1 MEYRSEMEAISHH
14 RGNNM
19 SHHLEFSAAGATK
32 SYLGSSEANSRVYE
46 LPDVSGLKLRS
57 TTEPIVSTN
66 ASDIHIAV
74 IDYRKLELECL
85 IRGFLSRNL
94 NIECSAFS
102 AIDEWKGASDIHNR
116 VSAIL
121 FNIGWRNAND
131 VDVMESVKFLAS
143 SFANIPTIIIG
154 DVEEMTHV
162 MKILEYGARGYIPT
176 SVGLDVAI
184 EAVRLARAGGI
195 FVPASSLASFQQ
207 HLSGEK
213 PSQNGAM
220 NGLFTARQA
229 AVADAL
235 RRGKANKIIAYELD
249 LCESTVKVH
258 IRNIM
263 KKLKAKNRTEV
274 AYKLN
279 EIIPRNPGSDRAM

>member
-1 MEYRSEMEAISHH
+1 MMFGGEEATFHQ
-14 RGNNM
+14 RGNDM
-19 SHHLEFSAAGATK
+19 SYHLEFSADRTAKTYIGTTEADAQPHQIQDSLE
-32 SYLGSSEANSRVYE
+32 SYLHAAS
-46 LPDVSGLKLRS
+46 
-57 TTEPIVSTN
+57 EPIISSN
-66 ASDIHIAV
+66 LPAIQISV
-74 IDYRKLELECL
+74 IDCRKLELECL
-85 IRGFLSRNL
+85 IRGFRSRNSNL
-94 NIECSAFS
+94 DAFAFS
-102 AIDEWKGASDIHNR
+102 SIESWKNASELHNQ

-121 FNIGWRNAND
+121 FNIGWRNAAD
-131 VDVMESVKFLAS
+131 TEVVDAVKFLAS
-143 SFANIPTIIIG
+143 EFSAIPTIVIG
-154 DVEEMTHV
+154 DVEDMAHV

-213 PSQNGAM
+213 PSQGGVM

-235 RRGKANKIIAYELD
+235 RRGKANKIIAYELN

-274 AYKLN
+274 AYKIN
-279 EIIPRNPGSDRAM
+279 DMMPRNGAAEKFS

>member
-1 MEYRSEMEAISHH
+1 
-14 RGNNM
+14 M
-19 SHHLEFSAAGATK
+19 SYNLQFSADGAAKNYIGTAEASSKLYDFPDAADFK
-32 SYLGSSEANSRVYE
+32 SRSSDDRMSIENNINMH
-46 LPDVSGLKLRS
+46 L
-57 TTEPIVSTN
+57 
-66 ASDIHIAV
+66 AV

-85 IRGFLSRNL
+85 IRGFRSRNA
-94 NIECSAFS
+94 NIEASAFS
-102 AIDEWKGASDIHNR
+102 NIDGWRNTADIHDQ

-121 FNIGWRNAND
+121 FNIGWRNAADPD
-131 VDVMESVKFLAS
+131 VVDAVKSLAS
-143 SFANIPTIIIG
+143 DFPGIPTIVIG
-154 DVEEMTHV
+154 DVEDMAHV

-213 PSQNGAM
+213 PHQSNAM

-235 RRGKANKIIAYELD
+235 RRGKANKIIAYELN

-274 AYKLN
+274 AYKIN
-279 EIIPRNPGSDRAM
+279 DMMPRGAGSDRSMS

>member
-1 MEYRSEMEAISHH
+1 
-14 RGNNM
+14 M
-19 SHHLEFSAAGATK
+19 SHHLEFSAVGAAKNYIGPTEVNPRLYDLK
-32 SYLGSSEANSRVYE
+32 DAIAPKVRPTGDPVVSEA
-46 LPDVSGLKLRS
+46 
-57 TTEPIVSTN
+57 
-66 ASDIHIAV
+66 ASNIHIAV

-85 IRGFLSRNL
+85 IRGFRSRNPNL
-94 NIECSAFS
+94 EASAFS
-102 AIDEWKGASDIHNR
+102 SIKDWQNASELHDH

-121 FNIGWRNAND
+121 LNIGWRNATD
-131 VDVMESVKFLAS
+131 PEVVEAVKSLAS
-143 SFANIPTIIIG
+143 EFSAIPTIAIG
-154 DVEEMTHV
+154 DVEDMAHV

-184 EAVRLARAGGI
+184 EAVSLARAGGI
-195 FVPASSLASFQQ
+195 FVPASSLTSFQQ

-213 PSQNGAM
+213 PSQDGVM

-235 RRGKANKIIAYELD
+235 RRGKANKIIAYELN

-274 AYKLN
+274 AYKIN
-279 EIIPRNPGSDRAM
+279 DMMPRSSGSDRVM

>member
-1 MEYRSEMEAISHH
+1 
-14 RGNNM
+14 M
-19 SHHLEFSAAGATK
+19 SHHLEFSTAGVAK
-32 SYLGSSEANSRVYE
+32 NYLGPSEANSRVYE
-46 LPDVSGLKLRS
+46 LPDVSGLKHRS
-57 TTEPIVSTN
+57 TSDPMVSES
-66 ASDIHIAV
+66 AGDIHIAV

-85 IRGFLSRNL
+85 IRGFRSRNS
-94 NIECSAFS
+94 NMESSAFS
-102 AIDEWKGASDIHNR
+102 SIDEWKSATEIHNQA
-116 VSAIL
+116 SAIL

-131 VDVMESVKFLAS
+131 LDVMESVKFLAS
-143 SFANIPTIIIG
+143 SFADIPTIVIG
-154 DVEEMTHV
+154 DVEEMAHV

-207 HLSGEK
+207 HLSGDK
-213 PSQNGAM
+213 PPQNGVM

-235 RRGKANKIIAYELD
+235 RRGKANKIIAYELN

-274 AYKLN
+274 AYKIN
-279 EIIPRNPGSDRAM
+279 DMMPRGGGSDRTM

>member
-1 MEYRSEMEAISHH
+1 
-14 RGNNM
+14 M
-19 SHHLEFSAAGATK
+19 SHHLEFSTNGAAKNYIGSAEANAKLFDPQDLVGTK
-32 SYLGSSEANSRVYE
+32 SGAMSEPTIFE
-46 LPDVSGLKLRS
+46 
-57 TTEPIVSTN
+57 
-66 ASDIHIAV
+66 ASDNPHIAV

-85 IRGFLSRNL
+85 IRGFRSRNTNL
-94 NIECSAFS
+94 EAFAFS
-102 AIDEWKGASDIHNR
+102 SIESWKNATEIHDQ

-121 FNIGWRNAND
+121 FNIGWRNAAD
-131 VDVMESVKFLAS
+131 PDVMSAVKSLTSDFGET
-143 SFANIPTIIIG
+143 PTIVIG
-154 DVEEMTHV
+154 DVEDMAHV

-184 EAVRLARAGGI
+184 EAVRLARAGGV
-195 FVPASSLASFQQ
+195 FVPVSSLASFQQ

-213 PSQNGAM
+213 PSQNSVM

-235 RRGKANKIIAYELD
+235 RRGKANKIIAYELN

-274 AYKLN
+274 AYKIN
-279 EIIPRNPGSDRAM
+279 DMMPRGSGLDKSM

>member
-1 MEYRSEMEAISHH
+1 
-14 RGNNM
+14 M
-19 SHHLEFSAAGATK
+19 SYHLEFSANGAAK
-32 SYLGSSEANSRVYE
+32 NYIGAAEANSKLYDLQDTVVTKTHTAGD
-46 LPDVSGLKLRS
+46 PMVSDGSSR
-57 TTEPIVSTN
+57 
-66 ASDIHIAV
+66 IHIAV

-85 IRGFLSRNL
+85 IRGFRSRNSNL
-94 NIECSAFS
+94 EASAFS
-102 AIDEWKGASDIHNR
+102 GIESWRNTSELHEQ

-121 FNIGWRNAND
+121 FNIGWRNAAD
-131 VDVMESVKFLAS
+131 PEVVDAIKSLAS
-143 SFANIPTIIIG
+143 EFSAIPTIVIG
-154 DVEEMTHV
+154 DVEDMPHV

-213 PSQNGAM
+213 PSQSSVM

-235 RRGKANKIIAYELD
+235 RRGKANKIIAYELN

-274 AYKLN
+274 AYKIN
-279 EIIPRNPGSDRAM
+279 DMMPRNGGLDRLA

>member
-1 MEYRSEMEAISHH
+1 
-14 RGNNM
+14 M
-19 SHHLEFSAAGATK
+19 SHHLEFSTAGAAK
-32 SYLGSSEANSRVYE
+32 NYLGPPEANSRVYE
-46 LPDVSGLKLRS
+46 LPDVSGLKLRATS
-57 TTEPIVSTN
+57 DPTVSESG
-66 ASDIHIAV
+66 SDIHIAV

-85 IRGFLSRNL
+85 IRGFRSRNCSM
-94 NIECSAFS
+94 EASAFS
-102 AIDEWKGASDIHNR
+102 SIEEWKVATEMHSR
-116 VSAIL
+116 ASAIL

-131 VDVMESVKFLAS
+131 IDVMDAVKSLAS
-143 SFANIPTIIIG
+143 DFAGIPTIVIG

-213 PSQNGAM
+213 PSQNGVM

-235 RRGKANKIIAYELD
+235 RRGKANKIIAYELN

-274 AYKLN
+274 AYKIN
-279 EIIPRNPGSDRAM
+279 DMMPRNGGSDRTM

>member
-1 MEYRSEMEAISHH
+1 
-14 RGNNM
+14 M
-19 SHHLEFSAAGATK
+19 SNHLEFSTNGAPKNYVGSVETSTK
-32 SYLGSSEANSRVYE
+32 LYDS
-46 LPDVSGLKLRS
+46 PDPVSQNPGTNGDS
-57 TTEPIVSTN
+57 MVTEISGR
-66 ASDIHIAV
+66 IHIAV

-85 IRGFLSRNL
+85 IRGFRSRNADL
-94 NIECSAFS
+94 EASAFS
-102 AIDEWKGASDIHNR
+102 SIDAWSAAKEFHSRA
-116 VSAIL
+116 SAIL
-121 FNIGWRNAND
+121 FNIGWRNATDPD
-131 VDVMESVKFLAS
+131 VVEAVRSLTTDFGE
-143 SFANIPTIIIG
+143 IPTIVIG
-154 DVEEMTHV
+154 DVEDMTHV

-195 FVPASSLASFQQ
+195 FVPASSLVAFQQ
-207 HLSGEK
+207 HMSGEK
-213 PSQNGAM
+213 PTQNGAM

-235 RRGKANKIIAYELD
+235 RRGKANKIIAYELN

-274 AYKLN
+274 AYKIN
-279 EIIPRNPGSDRAM
+279 DMMPRRNGLDRSV

>member
-1 MEYRSEMEAISHH
+1 
-14 RGNNM
+14 M
-19 SHHLEFSAAGATK
+19 SYNLQFSADGAAK
-32 SYLGSSEANSRVYE
+32 NYIEAAEASSKLYDF
-46 LPDVSGLKLRS
+46 PD
-57 TTEPIVSTN
+57 
-66 ASDIHIAV
+66 ASDFKSRSSDDRVSIESNGNMHLAV

-85 IRGFLSRNL
+85 TRGFRSRNA
-94 NIECSAFS
+94 NIEASAFS
-102 AIDEWKGASDIHNR
+102 DIDGWRNTADIHDQ

-121 FNIGWRNAND
+121 FNIGWRNAADQD
-131 VDVMESVKFLAS
+131 VVDAVKSLATD
-143 SFANIPTIIIG
+143 FPGIPTIVIG
-154 DVEEMTHV
+154 DVEDMAHV

-195 FVPASSLASFQQ
+195 FVPASSLASFRQ

-213 PSQNGAM
+213 PHQSNAM
-220 NGLFTARQA
+220 DGLFTARQA

-235 RRGKANKIIAYELD
+235 RRGKANKIIAYELN

-274 AYKLN
+274 AYKIN
-279 EIIPRNPGSDRAM
+279 DMMPRGSGPDRSVC

>member
-1 MEYRSEMEAISHH
+1 
-14 RGNNM
+14 M
-19 SHHLEFSAAGATK
+19 SYNLEFSANGATK
-32 SYLGSSEANSRVYE
+32 NYMGSAETKPMLYDLHDAAGIKDHAVSSPVISESSSN
-46 LPDVSGLKLRS
+46 
-57 TTEPIVSTN
+57 
-66 ASDIHIAV
+66 IHLAV

-85 IRGFLSRNL
+85 IRGFRSRNPNL
-94 NIECSAFS
+94 EASAFS
-102 AIDEWKGASDIHNR
+102 SIEDWISMSELHDQ

-121 FNIGWRNAND
+121 LNIGWRNAAD
-131 VDVMESVKFLAS
+131 PEVVEAVRSLAS
-143 SFANIPTIIIG
+143 EFSAIPTIVIG
-154 DVEEMTHV
+154 DVEDMVHV

-195 FVPASSLASFQQ
+195 FVPASSLVSFQQ

-213 PSQNGAM
+213 PTQSSGM

-235 RRGKANKIIAYELD
+235 RRGKANKIIAYELN

-274 AYKLN
+274 AYKIN
-279 EIIPRNPGSDRAM
+279 DMMPRSGGSDRSM

>member
-1 MEYRSEMEAISHH
+1 
-14 RGNNM
+14 M
-19 SHHLEFSAAGATK
+19 SHHLEFSTNGSAKNYVGAVETNTK
-32 SYLGSSEANSRVYE
+32 LYDSLD
-46 LPDVSGLKLRS
+46 PVSQKSGAKGDS
-57 TTEPIVSTN
+57 MITEISGG
-66 ASDIHIAV
+66 IHIAV

-85 IRGFLSRNL
+85 IRGFRSRNADL
-94 NIECSAFS
+94 EASAFS
-102 AIDEWKGASDIHNR
+102 SIDAWRNATDFHSR
-116 VSAIL
+116 ASAIL
-121 FNIGWRNAND
+121 FNIGWRNAADPD
-131 VDVMESVKFLAS
+131 VVEAVRSLTADFGE
-143 SFANIPTIIIG
+143 IPTIVIG
-154 DVEEMTHV
+154 DVEDMTHV

-195 FVPASSLASFQQ
+195 FVPASSLVSFQQ
-207 HLSGEK
+207 HMSGEK
-213 PSQNGAM
+213 PTQNGAM

-235 RRGKANKIIAYELD
+235 RRGKANKIIAYELN

-274 AYKLN
+274 AYKIN
-279 EIIPRNPGSDRAM
+279 DMMPRRNGLDTPM

>member
-1 MEYRSEMEAISHH
+1 
-14 RGNNM
+14 M
-19 SHHLEFSAAGATK
+19 SHHLEFPVSGAAKNYIGPA
-32 SYLGSSEANSRVYE
+32 EANAKLYDLRDAVGPNAHSTGDPVIFENVSR
-46 LPDVSGLKLRS
+46 
-57 TTEPIVSTN
+57 
-66 ASDIHIAV
+66 IHIAV
-74 IDYRKLELECL
+74 IDCRKLELECL
-85 IRGFLSRNL
+85 IRGFRSRNSSL
-94 NIECSAFS
+94 EASAFPS
-102 AIDEWKGASDIHNR
+102 IESWRNTSELHDH

-121 FNIGWRNAND
+121 FSIGWRNAAD
-131 VDVMESVKFLAS
+131 PEVVEAVKSLAAEFS
-143 SFANIPTIIIG
+143 AIPTIIIG
-154 DVEEMTHV
+154 DVEDMAHV

-184 EAVRLARAGGI
+184 EAVRLARAGGV

-213 PSQNGAM
+213 PSQNSVM

-235 RRGKANKIIAYELD
+235 RRGKANKIIAYELN

-274 AYKLN
+274 AYKIN
-279 EIIPRNPGSDRAM
+279 DMMPRGGCSDKFA

>member
-1 MEYRSEMEAISHH
+1 
-14 RGNNM
+14 M
-19 SHHLEFSAAGATK
+19 SYHLEFSTNGAAK
-32 SYLGSSEANSRVYE
+32 NYIGSAEANS
-46 LPDVSGLKLRS
+46 KLHDLQDIAGSNSRAAG
-57 TTEPIVSTN
+57 EPMVVENSNSIR
-66 ASDIHIAV
+66 IAV
-74 IDYRKLELECL
+74 IEYRKLELECL
-85 IRGFLSRNL
+85 IRGFRSRNANL
-94 NIECSAFS
+94 EASAFS
-102 AIDEWKGASDIHNR
+102 SIEGWRNAVELHDQM
-116 VSAIL
+116 SAIL
-121 FNIGWRNAND
+121 FNIGWRNATD
-131 VDVMESVKFLAS
+131 PDVMDAVKSLAS
-143 SFANIPTIIIG
+143 DFADIPTIVIG
-154 DVEEMTHV
+154 DVEDMTHV

-195 FVPASSLASFQQ
+195 FVPASSLTSFQQ

-213 PSQNGAM
+213 PPQNSVM

-235 RRGKANKIIAYELD
+235 RRGKANKIIAYELN

-274 AYKLN
+274 AYKIN
-279 EIIPRNPGSDRAM
+279 DMMPRGGGPERSM

>member
-1 MEYRSEMEAISHH
+1 MES
-14 RGNNM
+14 
-19 SHHLEFSAAGATK
+19 
-32 SYLGSSEANSRVYE
+32 
-46 LPDVSGLKLRS
+46 
-57 TTEPIVSTN
+57 
-66 ASDIHIAV
+66 
-74 IDYRKLELECL
+74 
-85 IRGFLSRNL
+85 
-94 NIECSAFS
+94 SAFS
-102 AIDEWKGASDIHNR
+102 SIDEWKGATEIHNQA
-116 VSAIL
+116 SAIL

-131 VDVMESVKFLAS
+131 LDVMESVKFLAS
-143 SFANIPTIIIG
+143 NFAGIPTIVIG
-154 DVEEMTHV
+154 DVEEMAHV

-213 PSQNGAM
+213 PPQNGVM

-235 RRGKANKIIAYELD
+235 RRGKANKIIAYELN

-274 AYKLN
+274 AYKIN
-279 EIIPRNPGSDRAM
+279 DMMPRGGGSDRTM